1 MISFSVSHG
10 SVRNRVQVFFHHGA
24 RGEHGVPHI
33 YHGRQG
39 CEVGHVFRRVAVEV
53 QCAEVHSDISLNLLV
68 HAQLSYPVH
77 HDPAK
82 PHGSSGNNQFQLPVF
97 PP

>member
-1 MISFSVSHG
+1 MISSFV
-10 SVRNRVQVFFHHGA
+10 VRALVHALDLHSAHGA
-24 RGEHGVPHI
+24 PHACHGVRDGI
-33 YHGRQG
+33 AGHGFERTG
-39 CEVGHVFRRVAVEV
+39 VEV

-82 PHGSSGNNQFQLPVF
+82 PHGSSGNNQFLLLAYST
-97 PP
+97 